1 MQLLK
6 YQSEAEEIVLG
17 TSYDIYNRNGEF
29 RLIDSSIGEVSKVRL
44 PYVQDTVKLNRL
56 RLNHLI
62 TSLSDWTEEEC
73 LQAQQDISDGTE
85 FDLAIKEGTPKR
97 YEFYFT
103 IRIPFILFITRTLT

>member
-17 TSYDIYNRNGEF
+17 TSYDIYDLDGEY
-29 RLIDSSIGEVSKVRL
+29 RLVDSTIGEISKVRL

-62 TSLSDWTEEEC
+62 ESLSDWSDNDC
-73 LQAQQDISDGTE
+73 LQAQRSLTEGTE
-85 FDLAIKEGTPKR
+85 FDLDIKEGTPKR
-97 YEFYFT
+97 
-103 IRIPFILFITRTLT
+103 

>member
-1 MQLLK
+1 MLKIVQLQLLK

-17 TSYDIYNRNGEF
+17 TSYDIYDQDGEY
-29 RLIDSSIGEVSKVRL
+29 RLVDSSIGEVSKIRL

-62 TSLSDWTEEEC
+62 ESLSDWTENEC
-73 LQAQQDISDGTE
+73 LQAQRDLTAGTD

-97 YEFYFT
+97 YSHS
-103 IRIPFILFITRTLT
+103 L

>member
-1 MQLLK
+1 MK

-17 TSYDIYNRNGEF
+17 TSYDVYQHKGNF

-62 TSLSDWTEEEC
+62 DTLSDWTEDEC
-73 LQAQQDISDGTE
+73 LQAQREVSEGTE
-85 FDLAIKEGTPKR
+85 FDLDIKEGTSKR
-97 YEFYFT
+97 Y
-103 IRIPFILFITRTLT
+103 LN